1 MLGTWLY
8 SLSTCRDITKAQSV
22 SSTSS
27 DMFYLSSQ
35 YSSASTNLSLDDF
48 HFYLTVC
55 PERWIHLCWHLI
67 TSSPPWK
74 IFLTEGKLL
83 PLLFSSP
90 PCLSV
95 FLIQIYAEI
104 HLKTQYIHVVGI
116 KGFVGRL
123 LKWLMGLILTQNGM
137 CSDASSHSVRATVAF
152 YFNGGISMDEAD
164 WEFINEGKHS
174 ASVNKH

>member
-1 MLGTWLY
+1 MFYYCITQSMLGTWLY

-48 HFYLTVC
+48 YFYLTVC
-55 PERWIHLCWHLI
+55 PERWVHLCWHLI

-90 PCLSV
+90 PCLC
-95 FLIQIYAEI
+95 L
-104 HLKTQYIHVVGI
+104 
-116 KGFVGRL
+116 
-123 LKWLMGLILTQNGM
+123 
-137 CSDASSHSVRATVAF
+137 SHSAICRNTSEDSVYPCCGDKRLRWQVVKMTHG
-152 YFNGGISMDEAD
+152 FNFNPKWDVLWCQQSFCQSDRCIL
-164 WEFINEGKHS
+164 F
-174 ASVNKH
+174 